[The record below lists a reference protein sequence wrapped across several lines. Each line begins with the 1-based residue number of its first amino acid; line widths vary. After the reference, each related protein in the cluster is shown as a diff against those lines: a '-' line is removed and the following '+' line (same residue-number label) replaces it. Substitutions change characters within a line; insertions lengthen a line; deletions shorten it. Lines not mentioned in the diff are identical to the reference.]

1 MHKPPSNSSA
11 LPTFSIAL
19 LIVVIVTA
27 FVDPSRLP
35 LLFIPLSF
43 LFASYG
49 VGLLWERVLQKYASP
64 LPTHLPMLVLA
75 TRLGTGIALVGW
87 TTTVLG
93 QLGFYRVSGILLLL
107 ALGWSLFCIATNPPS
122 FQTFRPSILS
132 IIGGTWIGV
141 VWTIAWLWAT
151 IPPTFY
157 DELAYHLPIAQQAL
171 RTGTIPATPW
181 LFFTFMPHLSDLLL
195 GWGLALAGDIG
206 ARAMHITFWFATWIA
221 AWALIETL
229 SAPMTSPWIGYALTG
244 AFASSAMFLF
254 LGTLPFAETLLT
266 FAVLTSVAL
275 LLGSTAQSSW
285 LSVGL
290 LWGLTLSVKLS
301 GTSWVLTTALA
312 ALVLSWPA
320 SSLVRAG
327 LVALITASPWW
338 GRAWWL
344 TGNPVYPLGYH
355 WIHSQYWDD
364 TSQARLQEDLPSFTN
379 PLDILALLRLP
390 LDMIMAPERF
400 GSASECGRLAV
411 IAACL
416 MLILPVLG
424 IFVNENQQ
432 TRRRC
437 YAAGVF
443 MFLAGASWLMTSI
456 TTRFFAPALMTGL
469 CVLVALLLRLPPTG
483 LTISLVA
490 LLALGA
496 EGATRFLSI
505 HTQVFTSGKVA
516 VGQESR
522 SAFAERTLDHYGA
535 AQYVKAY
542 LPPDANLL
550 FIGESRPFY
559 FDRRALAPHPFHHH
573 PLAVWLQEAE
583 TPEQLRDRIRREGF
597 THVILNTRE
606 FKRLQDQYRI
616 LPFSGPDGSLHNQ
629 RLRQLPK
636 TMVTLFSQ
644 NSVYVLEVPA
654 LP

>member
-1 MHKPPSNSSA
+1 M
-11 LPTFSIAL
+11 
-19 LIVVIVTA
+19 
-27 FVDPSRLP
+27 
-35 LLFIPLSF
+35 
-43 LFASYG
+43 
-49 VGLLWERVLQKYASP
+49 EKYASP
-64 LPTHLPMLVLA
+64 LPAHLPMLVLA

-93 QLGFYRVSGILLLL
+93 QGGFYRVSGILLLL
-107 ALGWSLFCIATNPPS
+107 ALGWSLFYIATNPPS
-122 FQTFRPSILS
+122 FQTFRPSVLS

-206 ARAMHITFWFATWIA
+206 ARAMHVTFWIAIWIA
-221 AWALIETL
+221 AWALIEAL
-229 SAPMTSPWIGYALTG
+229 SDQMTSLWIGCALAG

-266 FAVLTSVAL
+266 FAVLMSVAL
-275 LLGSTAQSSW
+275 LVGSTAQSSW

-290 LWGLTLSVKLS
+290 LWGLMLSVKLS
-301 GTSWVLTTALA
+301 GASWVLTTGLA
-312 ALVLSWPA
+312 ALVIGWPA
-320 SSLVRAG
+320 SSLIRVG
-327 LVALITASPWW
+327 LVACITASPWW

-344 TGNPVYPLGYH
+344 TGNPIYPFGYH
-355 WIHSQYWDD
+355 WIPSQYWDD
-364 TSQARLQEDLPSFTN
+364 TSQARLQGDLPSFTN
-379 PLDILALLRLP
+379 PLDVLALLRLP
-390 LDMIMAPERF
+390 LDMIMTPERF
-400 GSASECGRLAV
+400 GSASECGGLAV

-416 MLILPVLG
+416 MLILPLLG
-424 IFVNENQQ
+424 LLAHDTLQ

-443 MFLAGASWLMTSI
+443 IVIAGTSWLMTSI

-469 CVLVALLLRLPPTG
+469 CVLVALLLRIPTTG
-483 LTISLVA
+483 LAICLVT
-490 LLALGA
+490 LLALDA
-496 EGATRFLSI
+496 EGTTRFLST
-505 HTQVFTSGKVA
+505 HTQVFASGKVA

-522 SAFAERTLDHYGA
+522 SAFSERMLDHYRA
-535 AQYVKAY
+535 AQYVKEH

-559 FDRRALAPHPFHHH
+559 FERRALAPDPFHQH
-573 PLAVWLQEAE
+573 PLAGWLQEAE

-616 LPFSGPDGSLHNQ
+616 LPLSGPEGSLQNQ

-636 TMVTLFSQ
+636 TMATLFSQ
-644 NSVYVLEVPA
+644 NSVYVLEVPV

>member
-1 MHKPPSNSSA
+1 M
-11 LPTFSIAL
+11 AL
-19 LIVVIVTA
+19 LIVVIFTA
-27 FVDPSRLP
+27 FVDPGLLHR
-35 LLFIPLSF
+35 LFIPLSF

-49 VGLLWERVLQKYASP
+49 VGLLGERVMQKYASP
-64 LPTHLPMLVLA
+64 LPAHLPMLVLA

-93 QLGFYRVSGILLLL
+93 QGGFYRVSGILLLL
-107 ALGWSLFCIATNPPS
+107 ALGWSLFYIATNPPS
-122 FQTFRPSILS
+122 FQTFRPSVLS

-206 ARAMHITFWFATWIA
+206 ARAMHVTFWIAIWIA
-221 AWALIETL
+221 AWALIEAL
-229 SAPMTSPWIGYALTG
+229 SDQMTSLWIGCALAG

-266 FAVLTSVAL
+266 FAVLMSVAL
-275 LLGSTAQSSW
+275 LVGSTAQSSW

-290 LWGLTLSVKLS
+290 LWGLMLSVKLS
-301 GTSWVLTTALA
+301 GASWVLTTGLA
-312 ALVLSWPA
+312 ALVIGWPA
-320 SSLVRAG
+320 SSLIRVG
-327 LVALITASPWW
+327 LVACITASPWW

-344 TGNPVYPLGYH
+344 TGNPIYPFGYH
-355 WIHSQYWDD
+355 WIPSQYWDD
-364 TSQARLQEDLPSFTN
+364 TSQARLQGDLPSFTN
-379 PLDILALLRLP
+379 PLDVLALLRLP
-390 LDMIMAPERF
+390 LDMIMTPERF
-400 GSASECGRLAV
+400 GSASECGGLAV

-416 MLILPVLG
+416 MLILPLLG
-424 IFVNENQQ
+424 LLAHDTLQ

-443 MFLAGASWLMTSI
+443 IVIAGTSWLMTSI

-469 CVLVALLLRLPPTG
+469 CVLVALLLRIPTTG
-483 LTISLVA
+483 LAICLVT
-490 LLALGA
+490 LLALDA
-496 EGATRFLSI
+496 EGTTRFLST
-505 HTQVFTSGKVA
+505 HTQVFASGKVA

-522 SAFAERTLDHYGA
+522 SAFSERMLDHYRA
-535 AQYVKAY
+535 AQYVKEH

-559 FDRRALAPHPFHHH
+559 FERRALAPDPFHQH
-573 PLAVWLQEAE
+573 PLAGWLQEAE

-616 LPFSGPDGSLHNQ
+616 LPLSGPEGSLQNQ

-636 TMVTLFSQ
+636 TMATLFSQ
-644 NSVYVLEVPA
+644 NSVYVLEVPV